1 MSDLSQMVGAVHR
14 KKTRKSEW
22 GQISTFDIRALVCLP
37 HSFPRAARLGKVTI
51 IHDDRELMRL
61 ASSRS
66 VRLVLTLERTEQMP
80 KYLIQGSYS
89 QQGLKGMLKE
99 GGSKRREAAEQIIK
113 GTGGRLESYY
123 YAFGSDDFVIIADL
137 PSNVDA
143 AALSFAVN
151 ASGAVQSRMTV
162 LITPEEAD
170 EATKKMKTVKYRA
183 PGE

>member
-1 MSDLSQMVGAVHR
+1 
-14 KKTRKSEW
+14 
-22 GQISTFDIRALVCLP
+22 
-37 HSFPRAARLGKVTI
+37 
-51 IHDDRELMRL
+51 
-61 ASSRS
+61 
-66 VRLVLTLERTEQMP
+66 
-80 KYLIQGSYS
+80 
-89 QQGLKGMLKE
+89 MLNE

-113 GTGGRLESYY
+113 GVGGRLEGYY
-123 YAFGSDDFVIIADL
+123 YAFGSDDFVIIAEL

-170 EATKKMKTVKYRA
+170 EATQRMKTINYRP

>member
-1 MSDLSQMVGAVHR
+1 
-14 KKTRKSEW
+14 
-22 GQISTFDIRALVCLP
+22 
-37 HSFPRAARLGKVTI
+37 
-51 IHDDRELMRL
+51 
-61 ASSRS
+61 
-66 VRLVLTLERTEQMP
+66 MP

-99 GGSKRREAAEQIIK
+99 GGSKRREAAEQIIRE
-113 GTGGRLESYY
+113 TGGRLEAYY

-151 ASGAVQSRMTV
+151 ASGAVRSRMTA

>member
-1 MSDLSQMVGAVHR
+1 
-14 KKTRKSEW
+14 
-22 GQISTFDIRALVCLP
+22 
-37 HSFPRAARLGKVTI
+37 
-51 IHDDRELMRL
+51 
-61 ASSRS
+61 
-66 VRLVLTLERTEQMP
+66 MP

-113 GTGGRLESYY
+113 GTGGRLEAYY

-143 AALSFAVN
+143 AALSLAVN

-170 EATKKMKTVKYRA
+170 EAATKTKTITYRA
-183 PGE
+183 PGQ

>member
-1 MSDLSQMVGAVHR
+1 
-14 KKTRKSEW
+14 
-22 GQISTFDIRALVCLP
+22 
-37 HSFPRAARLGKVTI
+37 
-51 IHDDRELMRL
+51 
-61 ASSRS
+61 
-66 VRLVLTLERTEQMP
+66 MP

-151 ASGAVQSRMTV
+151 VSGAVQSRMTV

>member
-1 MSDLSQMVGAVHR
+1 VP
-14 KKTRKSEW
+14 T
-22 GQISTFDIRALVCLP
+22 
-37 HSFPRAARLGKVTI
+37 
-51 IHDDRELMRL
+51 
-61 ASSRS
+61 
-66 VRLVLTLERTEQMP
+66 
-80 KYLIQGSYS
+80 YLIQGSYS
-89 QQGLKGMLKE
+89 QQGLKGMLNE

-113 GTGGRLESYY
+113 GVGGRLEAYY
-123 YAFGSDDFVIIADL
+123 YAFGSDDFVIIAEL

-170 EATKKMKTVKYRA
+170 EAANRMKTIKYRP

>member
-1 MSDLSQMVGAVHR
+1 
-14 KKTRKSEW
+14 
-22 GQISTFDIRALVCLP
+22 
-37 HSFPRAARLGKVTI
+37 
-51 IHDDRELMRL
+51 MRL
-61 ASSRS
+61 ASSRT
-66 VRLVLTLERTEQMP
+66 VELVLALETSEQMP

-99 GGSKRREAAEQIIK
+99 GGSKRREAAELLIK
-113 GTGGRLESYY
+113 ETGGRLEAYY
-123 YAFGSDDFVIIADL
+123 YAFGSDDFVIIAEL

-151 ASGAVQSRMTV
+151 ASGTVQSRITV

-170 EATKKMKTVKYRA
+170 EAAKKMQMVKYHP